1 MKKIFTLVLLSLS
14 IFGFTQSTTVVIS
27 QVYGGGGSSS
37 AAALYKTDYVELHN
51 ISNVSQDI
59 SGFSIQ
65 YGSSTGQFGGTT
77 GSNIAVIPAG
87 TIIPAGGY
95 YLISLGSAGTG
106 GADLPT
112 ADFTSANINMAAG
125 SGKVALVDNA
135 TPLTCGATA
144 LPCVIPTAGII
155 DIVAY
160 GAANNGE
167 GGTTVNNS
175 VAMTNAQAGVRKNS
189 GCQETNNNNND
200 FDVSATP
207 APRSSSSTAVNCTTM
222 PLSLISFSAAL
233 SDNKVQLIWS
243 TANEVNFSN
252 FEVERSINGKDFITI
267 SKRLESKGGNT
278 NNYSFVDENPVAG
291 VSYYRLKMNDKDGSF
306 KYSGIEIVKTK
317 TIGVSVYPN
326 PVRSSITVQHEVAAK
341 GAVISVI
348 NMNGKQVSS
357 VIVEAGA
364 VQTTINA
371 TQLAP
376 GSYMVVYTNN
386 GARQTKQ
393 FIKE

>member
-1 MKKIFTLVLLSLS
+1 MKKIFTLLFSLVS
-14 IFGFTQSTTVVIS
+14 VFGFSQSTTVVIS
-27 QVYGGGGSSS
+27 QVYGGGGGASGTY
-37 AAALYKTDYVELHN
+37 LHDYVELHN
-51 ISNVSQDI
+51 VSNTTQDI
-59 SGFSIQ
+59 SGFQ
-65 YGSSTGQFGGTT
+65 LMYGSASGQFGSSSGNMYAFPANTT
-77 GSNIAVIPAG
+77 
-87 TIIPAGGY
+87 IPAGGY
-95 YLISLGSAGTG
+95 LLIQTSGAGSG
-106 GADLPT
+106 GVALPLT
-112 ADFTSANINMAAG
+112 PDFTTTNLSMSG
-125 SGKVALVDNA
+125 SNGKVALVTAAFTGNSCGGTA
-135 TPLTCGATA
+135 TPCT
-144 LPCVIPTAGII
+144 LPNANII
-155 DIVAY
+155 DLVSW
-160 GAANNGE
+160 GTANNSE
-167 GGTTVNNS
+167 GGTAVNS
-175 VAMTNAQAGVRKNS
+175 GASLTATQGAVRKNS
-189 GCQETNNNNND
+189 GCQDTDNNNAD
-200 FDVSATP
+200 FDVVSNP
-207 APRSSSSTAVNCTTM
+207 VPKNSSSAAVNCTTM
-222 PLSLISFSAAL
+222 PLSLVSFSATA
-233 SDNKVQLIWS
+233 SDNKVNLSWS

-252 FEVERSINGKDFITI
+252 FEVQRGVNGKDFVTV
-267 SKRLESKGGNT
+267 SKRLESKGGAT
-278 NNYSFVDENPVAG
+278 NNYSFVDENAVAG

-386 GARQTKQ
+386 GVRQTKQ